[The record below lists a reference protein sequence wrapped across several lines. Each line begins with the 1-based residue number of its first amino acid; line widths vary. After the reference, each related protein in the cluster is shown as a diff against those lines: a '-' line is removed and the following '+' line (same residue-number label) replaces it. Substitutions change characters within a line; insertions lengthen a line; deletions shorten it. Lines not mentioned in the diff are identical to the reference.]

1 MKRARYKFIKNRPSA
16 HGVCYY
22 DDDGKRRV
30 ATFKLE
36 RDALDFLARCNAS
49 IILPDELKFSI
60 EERIAFARIKKICSD
75 FSISLDVAAD
85 IIKDNKPKELSNG
98 KNFSDARDSFL
109 ANLTE
114 RGGRQLTV
122 NDYRARL
129 NRFAADVKI
138 DDVAAVSQQIAAEY
152 LARTKS
158 PLHALRVLRPFFGF
172 CVEAGWIVSNPFGGA
187 KIKSSI
193 AEKHLPPVLS
203 VENTAKLLNAT
214 PRIWQPTVALMAF
227 CGIRPN
233 EICSDIKDVLPI
245 SAVDF
250 KAKKITVPASVS
262 KTHTARIIQP
272 PANIWA
278 WLEPLKERRPSET
291 VAPASETVF
300 RRIKTATGVKLEKDV
315 LRHSFASYA
324 YHYIGA
330 ERAVEILGHVGGFG
344 VFAKHYKGLATPDE
358 AEQYFSILPQKKA

>member
-1 MKRARYKFIKNRPSA
+1 MKRAHYKFIKNRPAA

-30 ATFKLE
+30 AAFKLE

-49 IILPDELKFSI
+49 IVLPDELKFSV

-75 FSISLDVAAD
+75 FGISLDVAAD
-85 IIKDNKPKELSNG
+85 IIKANKPKELSNG
-98 KNFSDARDSFL
+98 KSFSDARDAFL
-109 ANLTE
+109 SNLAE

-129 NRFAADVKI
+129 NRFAADVEI
-138 DDVAAVSQQIAAEY
+138 DDVAAVSPQLAADY
-152 LARTKS
+152 LARIKS
-158 PLHALRVLRPFFGF
+158 PLHALRVLRPFFKF
-172 CVEAGWIVSNPFGGA
+172 CVEAGWIVSSPFDGA
-187 KIKSSI
+187 KIKNSI
-193 AEKHLPPVLS
+193 VEKHLPPVLS
-203 VENTAKLLNAT
+203 VENTVKLLNNT

-233 EICSDIKDVLPI
+233 EICSDVKAVLPV

-250 KAKKITVPASVS
+250 KAKKITVPAAIS

-278 WLEPLKERRPSET
+278 WLEPLKERPESEA

-300 RRIKTATGVKLEKDV
+300 RRVKASTGVKLEKDV

-324 YHYIGA
+324 FHYLGA
-330 ERAVEILGHVGGFG
+330 ERAVEILGHVGGFA

-358 AEQYFSILPQKKA
+358 AEQYFSILPQK